1 MLFASF
7 SKIEYVCVT
16 IKRMKKIDLF
26 MLRSFVGPLVLT
38 FFIVLIIFILQFLW
52 MYVDELAGKGL
63 ELKVLAELLFQF
75 SLTFVPLSLPLAI
88 LLASLMTFGNLGEFM
103 ELTAL
108 KSSGIPLQ
116 RIMMPLFILVGFLSV
131 ASFLFADYM
140 LPLANRRARTLLYD
154 IRRKRPELNI
164 QAGTFYNGIDG
175 FSIKITDKDAET
187 NRLDRVY
194 IYDHRKGSG
203 NNAVIYAD
211 SGYMVIT
218 PDESG
223 MILKLFNGYSY
234 NDLEEKN
241 VPADKKKYPFRRDRF
256 SEQTM
261 VIELTGFGLD
271 RSGIDLFRSNYAML
285 NTRQL
290 GFFIDSLDDRFH
302 RRSESYYSDFSKT
315 KLYSNFSYSGM
326 PYHKDDMDT
335 GGDTIPDSAMVTAR
349 QKFNCREIFDTLTQV
364 NKISSVN
371 RALNSARDGIAFIS
385 EKSESLTNEAK
396 NLKKYEAEL
405 YKKFTLPI
413 ACLVFFFIGAP
424 LGAIIRK
431 GGLGTPAVI
440 SVLFFVVYY
449 VISLTGEKFAKE
461 LIISVPLGMFAS
473 TIILLPIGIFLTY
486 KATTDAAIM
495 NAETYIL
502 FFRKIG
508 AFFTGIKTARDNEDT
523 GPVI

>member
-1 MLFASF
+1 
-7 SKIEYVCVT
+7 
-16 IKRMKKIDLF
+16 MKKIDRF
-26 MLRSFVGPLVLT
+26 MLRSFIGPLVLT
-38 FFIVLIIFILQFLW
+38 FFIVLIVFILQFLW

-63 ELKVLAELLFQF
+63 ELKVIAELLFQF

-116 RIMMPLFILVGFLSV
+116 RIMMPLFIMVAFLSIG
-131 ASFLFADYM
+131 SFLFADYV
-140 LPLANRRARTLLYD
+140 LPLANRKARTLLWD

-175 FSIKITDKDAET
+175 FSIKITDKDPET

-194 IYDHRKGSG
+194 IYDHRNGTG
-203 NNAVIYAD
+203 NSSVIYAD
-211 SGYMVIT
+211 SGYMSIT

-261 VIELTGFGLD
+261 VVELTGFGLN
-271 RSGIDLFRSNYAML
+271 RSGVDLFRSNYAML
-285 NTRQL
+285 NTREL
-290 GFFIDSLDDRFH
+290 GFFVDSLGTRFEN
-302 RRSESYYSDFSKT
+302 RTESYYDDFNRT
-315 KLYSNFSYSGM
+315 KLFTNSGYGGYVNR
-326 PYHKDDMDT
+326 P
-335 GGDTIPDSAMVTAR
+335 GDTVASHITE
-349 QKFNCREIFDTLTQV
+349 KFNSIAIFDTLSQV
-364 NKISSVN
+364 DKITSIN
-371 RALNSARDGIAFIS
+371 RALNSAREGIAFIT
-385 EKSESLTNEAK
+385 EKNESLLNEAK

-405 YKKFTLPI
+405 FKKFTLPL

-473 TIILLPIGIFLTY
+473 TIVLLPIGIFLTY

-495 NAETYIL
+495 NSETYIL

-508 AFFTGIKTARDNEDT
+508 AFFTGIKPTRNDEDS
-523 GPVI
+523 GSLS

>member
-1 MLFASF
+1 
-7 SKIEYVCVT
+7 
-16 IKRMKKIDLF
+16 MKKIDLF
-26 MLRSFVGPLVLT
+26 MLRSFIGPLVLT
-38 FFIVLIIFILQFLW
+38 FFIVLIIFVLQFLW

-63 ELKVLAELLFQF
+63 EIKVLAELLFQF
-75 SLTFVPLSLPLAI
+75 SLTFVPISLPLAI

-116 RIMMPLFILVGFLSV
+116 RIMLPLFFLIGFLSV
-131 ASFLFADYM
+131 ASFLFADYI

-175 FSIKITDKDAET
+175 FSIKITDKDSET

-194 IYDHRKGSG
+194 IYDHRNGSG
-203 NNAVIYAD
+203 NNSVIYAD

-234 NDLEEKN
+234 NELEEKN
-241 VPADKKKYPFRRDRF
+241 VPAEKKKYPFRRDRF

-261 VIELTGFGLD
+261 VVELTGFALN

-290 GFFIDSLDDRFH
+290 GFFIDSLGDRFAM
-302 RRSESYYSDFSKT
+302 RSGSYYTDFSKT
-315 KLYSNFSYSGM
+315 KLFTNFSYSGL
-326 PYHKDDMDT
+326 PGQHPETDT
-335 GGDTIPDSAMVTAR
+335 GMVATGE
-349 QKFNCREIFDTLTQV
+349 KFNSRAIFDTLPRMDKMT
-364 NKISSVN
+364 SVN
-371 RALNSARDGIAFIS
+371 RALNSARDGIAFVS
-385 EKSESLTNEAK
+385 EKGESLTNEAK

-449 VISLTGEKFAKE
+449 VISLSGEKFAKE
-461 LIISVPLGMFAS
+461 LLISVPLGMFAS

-508 AFFTGIKTARDNEDT
+508 SFFTGIKTPTNNEDPDP
-523 GPVI
+523 GV